1 MIVWTSSHRPLSPSG
16 SSRRLGPALCV
27 VAWVAAF
34 LPQVVPA
41 SLVVEDFTYPAGA
54 LLGRTGGTN
63 WSGQW
68 GPSTGVGG
76 NTSKITISNSVNL
89 TTSVGGYAVA
99 QDGVGSAVPI
109 YNQFRGIN
117 RAIDTD
123 LGGTVWF
130 SILVQNTAAGDHTG
144 IQFNSHADSPFSG
157 SDYVVG
163 PWHVELAGTSLHVR
177 YAGTVA
183 SNLTTL
189 ALSATHLVLG
199 RIDIGAGPDRMQVW
213 ADPPDLTAI
222 GAPLFDANSA
232 DMGASLYLAGVFGYG
247 ANPVDARSGY
257 MDALRLSDGPQAFT
271 DVTGV
276 VPEPST
282 VITLL
287 GGLLLL
293 LLRTGP
299 AQR

>member
-1 MIVWTSSHRPLSPSG
+1 
-16 SSRRLGPALCV
+16 V
-27 VAWVAAF
+27 VACVAAF

-41 SLVVEDFTYPAGA
+41 SLVVEDFTYPAGQ

-63 WSGQW
+63 WGGQW
-68 GPSTGVGG
+68 GASTGVGG
-76 NTSKITISNSVNL
+76 NTSKITVSNTVNL

-117 RAIDTD
+117 RTIDAN
-123 LGGTVWF
+123 LGGAVWF

-144 IQFNSHADSPFSG
+144 IQFNNHADSPFAG

-177 YAGTVA
+177 YDGTVV
-183 SNLTTL
+183 SNLATL
-189 ALSATHLVLG
+189 ALNTTHLLLG
-199 RIDIGAGPDRMQVW
+199 RIDIGAGTDRMQVW
-213 ADPPDLTAI
+213 ADPADLTSI

-232 DMGASLYLAGVFGYG
+232 DMGANLYLAGIFGYG
-247 ANPVDARSGY
+247 ANPGDARSGY

-276 VPEPST
+276 VPEPAT
-282 VITLL
+282 AMTLL

-293 LLRTGP
+293 RLGTGLC
-299 AQR
+299 RCRRM